1 MFYHKDDLIYMSL
14 YSGKKFTGFLAFI
27 LSLACLKTEASCTV
41 EIGSTV
47 VSSLL
52 VTLPLTP
59 FDPFDPTVPDGT
71 VLYSTTAQGNSQTGD
86 VYCSSAIG
94 RYEYRGVGAVGRFNT
109 YSTSVSGVGIR
120 IHHSYI
126 GWWPKGG
133 STGSTSYPIYGNSP
147 RVEVE
152 LVKTGPIT
160 AGGRLTGL
168 IGALRFV
175 DHGVDVQRFVISGNL
190 EIKPRVPTCTVSTP
204 AIAVGMGKVH
214 VNALADKGATNPARP
229 LEIRLQC
236 SGGDA
241 GAHTRMFMTLSDAA
255 NPGNRSTTLSLLS
268 GTSATGVG
276 IQILRS
282 DDTPVS
288 FGPDSA
294 VAGNPNQWQI
304 GEFGNGQVTIPLKA
318 RYIPTGGKVGPGTA
332 NAAATFTMSYQ

>member
-1 MFYHKDDLIYMSL
+1 MSL
-14 YSGKKFTGFLAFI
+14 YFWKHFFGI
-27 LSLACLKTEASCTV
+27 LVLVLLLVCSKAQASCT
-41 EIGSTV
+41 IKSGSVDVGT
-47 VSSLL
+47 LTARL
-52 VTLPLTP
+52 PVTPSES
-59 FDPFDPTVPDGT
+59 FDPSVPDGT
-71 VLYSTTAQGNSQTGD
+71 VLYSSTSRGSSQGGTAE
-86 VYCSSAIG
+86 CSGPIG
-94 RYEYRGVGAVGRFNT
+94 RLEYRGVGAVGRFNT
-109 YSTSVSGVGIR
+109 YATSVSGVGIR
-120 IHHSYI
+120 MEYYLA
-126 GWWPKGG
+126 GWWPK
-133 STGSTSYPIYGNSP
+133 SLSTSSTNYPMYDYYPSVKI
-147 RVEVE
+147 E

-160 AGGRLTGL
+160 AAGRMTGL
-168 IGALRFV
+168 IGTFTSI
-175 DHGVDVQRFVISGNL
+175 DHGIDFQRFVINGNL

-204 AIAVGMGKVH
+204 TIAVGMGKVH
-214 VNALADKGATNPARP
+214 VNAVADKGATNPARP

-282 DDTPVS
+282 DDTPVG

-294 VAGNPNQWQI
+294 VAGNPNQWQV

-332 NAAATFTMSYQ
+332 DAAATFTMSYQ

>member
-1 MFYHKDDLIYMSL
+1 M
-14 YSGKKFTGFLAFI
+14 
-27 LSLACLKTEASCTV
+27 
-41 EIGSTV
+41 
-47 VSSLL
+47 
-52 VTLPLTP
+52 
-59 FDPFDPTVPDGT
+59 
-71 VLYSTTAQGNSQTGD
+71 
-86 VYCSSAIG
+86 
-94 RYEYRGVGAVGRFNT
+94 GRFNT
-109 YSTSVSGVGIR
+109 YATSVSGVGIR
-120 IHHSYI
+120 MEYYLA
-126 GWWPKGG
+126 GWWPK
-133 STGSTSYPIYGNSP
+133 SLSTSSTNYPMYDYYPSVKI
-147 RVEVE
+147 E

-160 AGGRLTGL
+160 AAGRMTGL
-168 IGALRFV
+168 IGTFTSI
-175 DHGVDVQRFVISGNL
+175 DHGIDFQRFVINGNL

-204 AIAVGMGKVH
+204 TIAVGMGKVH
-214 VNALADKGATNPARP
+214 VNAVADKGATNPARP

-282 DDTPVS
+282 DDTPVG

-294 VAGNPNQWQI
+294 VAGNPNQWQV

-332 NAAATFTMSYQ
+332 DAAATFTMSYQ